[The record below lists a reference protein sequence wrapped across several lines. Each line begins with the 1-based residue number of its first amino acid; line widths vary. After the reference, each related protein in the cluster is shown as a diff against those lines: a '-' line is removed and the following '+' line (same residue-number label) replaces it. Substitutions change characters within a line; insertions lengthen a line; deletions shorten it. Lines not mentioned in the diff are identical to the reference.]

1 MAQHR
6 GPVSTVVGG
15 LATATTFFLLGRKT
29 TTTTTTT
36 ISPSFVP
43 AQEEQAALATVVVT
57 MSTAYHGIN
66 DSKPTTEMVP
76 AAGQHLRGDEPTDSS
91 CAVTYEMDGVLHE
104 WGCPKRKPV
113 LSHFDTI
120 IGDEVSPPTS
130 INTTASGEAA
140 MPFTDT
146 TFGFF
151 VTLLLGVVGTVSVFC
166 LLILLTEQLG
176 IALETLAGYI
186 VWVSEAFDEFQEYCI
201 DHLRIYSGRWTL
213 AESTLVDLNEELR
226 RLRAKIYH
234 HLATHANDQEEV
246 QKSRAQQARMESE
259 MAITRSRLEAE
270 VVSQQY
276 RAQREQEWYY
286 REMRW
291 REYAEE
297 ELDRTK
303 QELELLKAL
312 SVQLRT
318 DRDSAL
324 YEIYHLRTTN
334 EKLKEFEAM
343 SQLNTDVENKYDAM
357 TESKVKLEEAL
368 KAITQSKTD
377 LGKDLDTMIKIKTDL
392 DKKLGVLTESKVEL
406 EKQLKAMSE
415 SKPDL
420 SKKLEAMT
428 DSKNDLGKK
437 LEIMTQSKTELEK
450 QLTAINESKIP
461 TEKTALAAEELAAT
475 NITISSGTQ
484 TFEHA
489 PMSPPIAG
497 AQSVDSG
504 NLQHL
509 QEKVDDL
516 ETENARLGRDL
527 TSVQEKVDN
536 AESRVTSTLAI
547 ASMRGLSLNQLE
559 NDLADKKKECTKL
572 NDTHQS
578 ELQKLKKTH
587 RAELQ
592 KTLKEKTEAN
602 NQSYHAENVI
612 NGLKNILEEM
622 FGEDVG
628 ENLVAAAKIQTDLIE
643 IEDEVDIAFKNFEV
657 RTCFDTVKNLLSV
670 RGFIGEDS
678 DSTSAVADQQEES
691 QPMSSEA
698 EIGNNAA
705 GGQAQEQQDDS
716 ALREFMM
723 EHEDGDSEESETE
736 EEKGKTHELAQDQQ
750 NQQNAVAE
758 EDAQDTQDNAAE
770 ETIPNQQ
777 NQQNVVVEE
786 GVQDDAAM
794 DALFDQQVDSDGAHE
809 GNTRNSRA
817 REQNLAYGRAHPEK
831 VLPPGSDLSGMN
843 RSQRK
848 RVLWQQEGAGWH

>member
-1 MAQHR
+1 MVQQP
-6 GPVSTVVGG
+6 GPVWTVVGG

-29 TTTTTTT
+29 TTTTTTPP
-36 ISPSFVP
+36 SPSP
-43 AQEEQAALATVVVT
+43 AQEEQAALTTVVVT

-66 DSKPTTEMVP
+66 DSKPTTEMLP
-76 AAGQHLRGDEPTDSS
+76 AAGQRLRGDEPTDSS
-91 CAVTYEMDGVLHE
+91 CAVTYEMGGVLHE

-113 LSHFDTI
+113 FSQFNTTI
-120 IGDEVSPPTS
+120 SDEVSPPTS
-130 INTTASGEAA
+130 TNITASGEAA

-146 TFGFF
+146 TLGFF
-151 VTLLLGVVGTVSVFC
+151 VTLFFGVIGTVSVFC
-166 LLILLTEQLG
+166 LLILLTERLG

-186 VWVSEAFDEFQEYCI
+186 VWASEAFDEFQEYCI

-234 HLATHANDQEEV
+234 HLATHTTDQEEV
-246 QKSRAQQARMESE
+246 QDSRAQQARLKSE

-270 VVSQQY
+270 VASQQY
-276 RAQREQEWYY
+276 RAQREQEGYY

-303 QELELLKAL
+303 QEFELLKTL
-312 SVQLRT
+312 SVQLCT

-324 YEIYHLRTTN
+324 YEAHHLRTTN
-334 EKLKEFEAM
+334 EKLKEFEAK
-343 SQLNTDVENKYDAM
+343 SQLNTHVKNKYEAM

-377 LGKDLDTMIKIKTDL
+377 LGKDLEAMIKTKADL
-392 DKKLGVLTESKVEL
+392 DKKFEVLTESKFEL
-406 EKQLKAMSE
+406 EKQLKARSE

-420 SKKLEAMT
+420 SKKPEAMT

-450 QLTAINESKIP
+450 QLTTIKESKIP
-461 TEKTALAAEELAAT
+461 TEKNTLAAEELAAT
-475 NITISSGTQ
+475 KTTISSGTQ
-484 TFEHA
+484 TVEHA

-497 AQSVDSG
+497 AEHVDSG
-504 NLQHL
+504 NLQRL

-527 TSVQEKVDN
+527 TSVQEKVNN
-536 AESRVTSTLAI
+536 AEARVSSTLAI

-559 NDLADKKKECTKL
+559 NDLADKKEECTKH

-578 ELQKLKKTH
+578 AILELKKTH

-602 NQSYHAENVI
+602 DQSYHADNVV
-612 NGLKNILEEM
+612 NELKNILEDM

-628 ENLVAAAKIQTDLIE
+628 ENLIAAAKIQTDLTE
-643 IEDEVDIAFKNFEV
+643 SEDEVDIVFKNLEIT
-657 RTCFDTVKNLLSV
+657 TCFDIVKNLLTV

-678 DSTSAVADQQEES
+678 DSTSAVDDQQEELQS
-691 QPMSSEA
+691 LSSEA
-698 EIGNNAA
+698 EIGNPAP
-705 GGQAQEQQDDS
+705 GGQTQEEQDDS

-723 EHEDGDSEESETE
+723 EHEDSDFEETE
-736 EEKGKTHELAQDQQ
+736 KKKEEQGQIDEVVQDQQDQQ
-750 NQQNAVAE
+750 NAVVE
-758 EDAQDTQDNAAE
+758 EDAQDNAA
-770 ETIPNQQ
+770 
-777 NQQNVVVEE
+777 VEP
-786 GVQDDAAM
+786 
-794 DALFDQQVDSDGAHE
+794 LSDQQVDTDGADE
-809 GNTRNSRA
+809 GSRSNTRNRNSRA
-817 REQNLAYGRAHPEK
+817 REQSLAYGRAHPDT
-831 VLPPGSDLSGMN
+831 VPPPDSDLSGMN

-848 RVLWQQEGAGWH
+848 RVLWQQEGAGWRSLGFRR